1 MGASQMTPITAPCI
15 GIDVAKATLEI
26 GLDTTEQTFSVKNDP
41 QAMPELVARLQQL
54 APERIVVEA
63 TGGYEIHVVAACI
76 AADLPIVV
84 VNPRQARD
92 FAKALGKRAKTDHVD
107 ALVLARFARAVRP
120 EPRLPKSE
128 AAQAVSVL
136 VTRRRQL
143 VEMLVAE
150 ENRRQSPLF
159 AALADEFKEH
169 IQWLRERI
177 TELDRD
183 LEDQLR
189 QTSHWRER
197 DELLQSVKG
206 VGPVLSLTL
215 LTQLPELGQLDRREI
230 ALLVGVA
237 PISDDS
243 GKHRGERHIAG
254 GRAAV
259 RSVLYMGT
267 LAAIR
272 HNPTIKDFYQRLL
285 AKGKLKKVA
294 ITACMRKLLVILN
307 AMVKNNT
314 PWNPNFAQGD

>member
-1 MGASQMTPITAPCI
+1 MSATIAPCI

-41 QAMPELVARLQQL
+41 QALPALVARLEAL

-63 TGGYEIHVVAACI
+63 TGGYEMHLVAACI
-76 AADLPIVV
+76 AANLPIVV
-84 VNPRQARD
+84 INPRQVRD
-92 FAKALGKRAKTDHVD
+92 FAKALGKRAKTDRVD
-107 ALVLARFARAVRP
+107 ALTLARFARAVRP
-120 EPRLPKSE
+120 EQRTYKSE
-128 AAQAVSVL
+128 ATQAVTVL
-136 VTRRRQL
+136 VARRRQL
-143 VEMLVAE
+143 TEMLVAE

-159 AALADEFKEH
+159 AEMADEFKEH
-169 IQWLRERI
+169 IEWLQKRI
-177 TELDRD
+177 AELDRD
-183 LEDQLR
+183 LQNQVR
-189 QTSHWRER
+189 QTQQWREQ
-197 DELLQSVKG
+197 DKLLQSAKG
-206 VGPVLSLTL
+206 VGPLLSVTL

-243 GKHRGERHIAG
+243 GKRRGERHIAG

-272 HNPTIKDFYQRLL
+272 FNPVIKEFYQRLL

-294 ITACMRKLLVILN
+294 ITACMRKLLTILN
-307 AMVKNNT
+307 AMIRDNEAWHQPAKQLS
-314 PWNPNFAQGD
+314 A